1 MLLLSF
7 VHNLLD
13 ISYNPI
19 VAVEITQ
26 GPMEVTSLIGGEVTF
41 TCMATG
47 IPLPTIT
54 WMDQDGV
61 INASNETILDMITV
75 YSQIIIPDVQMED
88 FTTYTCT
95 AMNLFGMIAEDAM
108 LVNASMF
115 LMCLM
120 DSDVL

>member
-1 MLLLSF
+1 MLPF
-7 VHNLLD
+7 
-13 ISYNPI
+13 YPT

-47 IPLPTIT
+47 IPLPTVS

-75 YSQIIIPDVQMED
+75 YSQIIISDVQMED

-95 AMNLFGMIAEDAM
+95 AVNQFDMIAEDAM
-108 LVNASMF
+108 LLLNRGMLNIS
-115 LMCLM
+115 
-120 DSDVL
+120 

>member
-1 MLLLSF
+1 MLPLSF

-26 GPMEVTSLIGGEVTF
+26 GPMEVISLIGGEVTF

-47 IPLPTIT
+47 IPLPTIS

-75 YSQIIIPDVQMED
+75 YSQIIISDVQMED

-95 AMNLFGMIAEDAM
+95 AVNLFGIIAEDAM
-108 LVNASMF
+108 LVNASTYF
-115 LMCLM
+115 CY
-120 DSDVL
+120 VFNGQ